1 MVAELAAV
9 NGFKAAYAIKDGA
22 EGPRGWMVFTILI
35 SVLLCFHSL
44 QQSIATW
51 NCHWCI
57 YNSQKLWDA
66 LYYCRIAAFPGYC
79 QKKHWVLTLETLLS
93 LSVMRL
99 EYVSQ
104 SFDCLLTLIFFL
116 FFIFMDLL
124 RTMVRLKYLST
135 DLAFFTY
142 CAKAGY
148 FIMDNVM
155 NNNAGWVFLKWGWE
169 ASFKS
174 RNGFIRNERIH

>member
-1 MVAELAAV
+1 
-9 NGFKAAYAIKDGA
+9 
-22 EGPRGWMVFTILI
+22 
-35 SVLLCFHSL
+35 
-44 QQSIATW
+44 
-51 NCHWCI
+51 
-57 YNSQKLWDA
+57 
-66 LYYCRIAAFPGYC
+66 
-79 QKKHWVLTLETLLS
+79 
-93 LSVMRL
+93 MRL

-155 NNNAGWVFLKWGWE
+155 NNNAGWVFLK
-169 ASFKS
+169 
-174 RNGFIRNERIH
+174 

>member
-1 MVAELAAV
+1 MSFGLVLCFLELTCEALVAVFILYVRFDGNSEIVAELAAV

-79 QKKHWVLTLETLLS
+79 QRKHWVLTLETLLS
-93 LSVMRL
+93 LSVMHL

-104 SFDCLLTLIFFL
+104 SFDCLLTLIFSFL
-116 FFIFMDLL
+116 SSWI
-124 RTMVRLKYLST
+124 
-135 DLAFFTY
+135 
-142 CAKAGY
+142 C
-148 FIMDNVM
+148 
-155 NNNAGWVFLKWGWE
+155 
-169 ASFKS
+169 
-174 RNGFIRNERIH
+174 